1 MAKTSTEKSKEFYD
15 RQKAKGLKR
24 KIIWVD
30 DAGDEVLSEAEFFEA
45 WNEIE
50 RLIIE
55 SRRNSDAL
63 LSGIQ
68 AGKKIAVENLGIA
81 EKRLYSVVHYLNEA
95 KETMLG
101 NRDLT
106 DENLVV

>member
-1 MAKTSTEKSKEFYD
+1 MAKTSAEKNKEFYE
-15 RQKAKGLKR
+15 RQRAKGLKR
-24 KIIWVD
+24 KIIWVNES
-30 DAGDEVLSEAEFFEA
+30 GDEILSEAEFYEA

-55 SRRNSDAL
+55 ARQNADAL

-68 AGKKIAVENLGIA
+68 VGQKIAIENLGIA
-81 EKRLYSVVHYLNEA
+81 EDRLYSAVHHLNEA

-106 DENLVV
+106 P